1 MSGDLKKILE
11 AVLLAADAPL
21 SVARLQGLFERGA
34 QPSAEQIK
42 RALGELQ
49 DDCAERGVELG
60 RIGGGYRY
68 QSRPQY
74 AEWIRKLHATR
85 PPKLSRALLETLA
98 IIAYRQPVTRGDI
111 EDIRG
116 VGVTP
121 EIVRRLLERG
131 WIAEVGVRDLP
142 GHPALFATT
151 REFLSYFN
159 LGSLRDLPPLAPERE
174 FGEIAA
180 ELDAPLPPE
189 LLAALRD
196 SARQMDAPAESGAAG
211 TAAREATDA
220 QVEPAAGAAEA
231 AEAAEPAEF
240 VESAESGDAPQPAPA
255 ETGRQDP
262 ANAPGVS

>member
-11 AVLLAADAPL
+11 AVLLASDAPL

-49 DDCAERGVELG
+49 DDCAARGVELG
-60 RIGGGYRY
+60 KIGNGYRY

-111 EDIRG
+111 EEIRG

-159 LGSLRDLPPLAPERE
+159 LESLRDLPPLAPERE

-196 SARQMDAPAESGAAG
+196 SARPIDAPAEPAGAAG
-211 TAAREATDA
+211 TAAREATDT
-220 QVEPAAGAAEA
+220 QVEPAAETAETV
-231 AEAAEPAEF
+231 ETAEF
-240 VESAESGDAPQPAPA
+240 MESAESGDSPPPAPA
-255 ETGRQDP
+255 ETGREDSS
-262 ANAPGVS
+262 NAPGAS

>member
-11 AVLLAADAPL
+11 AVLLASDAPL

-42 RALGELQ
+42 RALGELR
-49 DDCAERGVELG
+49 DDCEARGVELG
-60 RIGGGYRY
+60 RIGNGYRY

-159 LGSLRDLPPLAPERE
+159 LESLRDLPPLAPERE

-196 SARQMDAPAESGAAG
+196 SAGQTGAPAEAGAAG
-211 TAAREATDA
+211 TTPEATPP
-220 QVEPAAGAAEA
+220 QVEPAAETTEPAEP
-231 AEAAEPAEF
+231 AEPAEF
-240 VESAESGDAPQPAPA
+240 MEPAESGDSPQPAPA
-255 ETGRQDP
+255 ETGREDSS
-262 ANAPGVS
+262 NAPGVS